1 MYLVFDIGGS
11 KTRLGISLDKQTLS
25 GEPRVIDT
33 PKVFEEGIKVI
44 KATVQEMLGGQKL
57 IAAGGGVAGVL
68 DKAKS
73 ELSRA
78 PHLEGWAW
86 KPLKD
91 ELEKALNCP
100 VRLENDSAV
109 VGLGEAHEGRGKGQ
123 KIVAYLTVSTGVGGA
138 RIIDGKIDENS
149 FGFEPG
155 HQIIASD
162 GIMCLACGVKGH
174 LEGYISGYQV
184 GLTYKMPAYEIADA
198 DVWEEL
204 SKYLAI
210 GVNNILVHWSP
221 DIVVIGGSMM
231 KKVGIP
237 IERVNH
243 HLKDIFKIFPTIPPV
258 ELATLGDLGGLYGGL
273 ALHREN
279 PNL

>member
-11 KTRLGISLDKQTLS
+11 KTRLGLSLDKQTLS
-25 GEPRVIDT
+25 GEPEVIDT
-33 PKVFEEGIKVI
+33 PKDFEEGIKLI
-44 KATVQEMLGGQKL
+44 KRTVDKMLDGKKL
-57 IAAGGGVAGVL
+57 LSAAGGIAGVM
-68 DKAKS
+68 DSAKA
-73 ELSRA
+73 ELARA

-86 KPLKD
+86 KPIKD

-109 VGLGEAHEGRGKGQ
+109 VALGEAHEGKGKGK

-138 RIIDGKIDENS
+138 RIVDGRLDENS
-149 FGFEPG
+149 LGFEPG
-155 HQIIASD
+155 HQIIVPD

-174 LEGYISGYQV
+174 LEAYISGYQV
-184 GLTYKMPAYEIADA
+184 GITYKMPAYEIADENI
-198 DVWEEL
+198 WEEL
-204 SKYLAI
+204 SKYLTI

-221 DIVVIGGSMM
+221 DIMVIGGSMM
-231 KKVGIP
+231 KRVGIP
-237 IERVNH
+237 IERVRE
-243 HLKDIFKIFPTIPPV
+243 HLKEMFKIFPTIPPV
-258 ELATLGDLGGLYGGL
+258 ELASLGDLGGLYGGL

>member
-11 KTRLGISLDKQTLS
+11 KIRLAVSKDKQTIGDPIVL
-25 GEPRVIDT
+25 DT
-33 PKVFEEGIKVI
+33 PKTFTEGIALI
-44 KATVQEMLGGQKL
+44 KKTVDSIRGSERLL
-57 IAAGGGVAGVL
+57 AAAGGIAGVF
-68 DKAKS
+68 DKTKA
-73 ELSRA
+73 ELARA
-78 PHLEGWAW
+78 PHLEDWAW
-86 KPLKD
+86 KPVRE
-91 ELEKALNCP
+91 ELEKALDCP

-109 VGLGEAHEGRGKGQ
+109 VGLGEAHEGKGKGQ
-123 KIVAYLTVSTGVGGA
+123 KIVAYITVSTGVGGA
-138 RIIDGKIDENS
+138 RIIDGKIDQNS

-155 HQIIASD
+155 HQIIIPD

-184 GLTYKMPAYEIADA
+184 GITYKMPAYEIADA

-221 DIVVIGGSMM
+221 DILVIGGSMM
-231 KKVGIP
+231 KQVGIP
-237 IERVNH
+237 IERVRH
-243 HLKDIFKIFPTIPPV
+243 HLKDMFKIFPQIPPV

-273 ALHREN
+273 ALLREN
-279 PNL
+279 PNV

>member
-11 KTRLGISLDKQTLS
+11 KIRLGISEDKQTLS
-25 GEPRVIDT
+25 GEPKVIDT
-33 PKVFEEGIKVI
+33 PKDFAEGIKI
-44 KATVQEMLGGQKL
+44 LKETVAGMLNGKKL
-57 IAAGGGVAGVL
+57 TAVAGGVAGVL
-68 DKAKS
+68 DKTRS
-73 ELSRA
+73 ELARA
-78 PHLEGWAW
+78 PHIEDWAW
-86 KPLKD
+86 KPLRS
-91 ELEKALNCP
+91 ELEKAFNCP

-138 RIIDGKIDENS
+138 RIINGKIDENS

-155 HQIIASD
+155 HQLIVPE
-162 GIMCLACGVKGH
+162 GEMCLACGIKGH
-174 LEGYISGYQV
+174 LEAYISGYQV
-184 GLTYKMPAYEIADA
+184 GIRYKMPAYEIADA
-198 DVWEEL
+198 GVWEEL
-204 SKYLAI
+204 SKYLAF

-231 KKVGIP
+231 KRVGIP
-237 IERVNH
+237 IERVRE
-243 HLKDIFKIFPTIPPV
+243 HLKEIFKIFPAVPPI

-279 PNL
+279 PDL